1 LSKLPA
7 VLSANVYQLHAQQ
20 ARLGSQI
27 PTLLSEML
35 QGIRRRNLDMSNFH
49 FRLWT

>member
-1 LSKLPA
+1 MWVKFNA
-7 VLSANVYQLHAQQ
+7 VNN
-20 ARLGSQI
+20 RLLI
-27 PTLLSEML
+27 ITTAELEL